1 MFRSL
6 SSLTCLLVAMT
17 TPQLARGA
25 EEWTPDFACPMDHV
39 PVVKARQDSD
49 CDNTLCQLK
58 AKRVGHGND
67 LVEQYAGQIN
77 QIIDEY
83 NTICRQVEVACET
96 EKNPQCSDGEKKDIK
111 ATFVGDVPGANE
123 GGELWATLNISNVNS
138 IDELINLFKEE
149 LREPIDPKGICRD
162 CVQNLGL
169 LQHGGR
175 GDSLKGEYRFGEHI
189 VSIHSDVDKESLT
202 LKRKTRIQRD
212 MLQSLSRIR
221 PYLCKTAKIWFYQ
234 CNVARNEEG
243 RMTGTALANFFGVS
257 ILAPDVTTYVGFG
270 GECVTTFSDSGTL
283 WDEFVYGDGG
293 GYRTFN
299 PLPGYELKTTCEEQ
313 RHSLIQTYTQKLVPY
328 RQPYN
333 SAVANLP
340 YLAEEL
346 AECER
351 EYCGDPSKSAVA
363 PAAASE
369 VGEAVE
375 QRDDKSVGKTTFGG
389 WMLGVGGSVGFMR
402 TGLFDRW
409 REEGME
415 ALNRT
420 DGFNTDET
428 SSYMAL
434 ELLARRKLETGV
446 IVAGGRMLLGA
457 GFDAQFDEPVEGGR
471 LSNVV
476 NADIDGYG
484 LTLAYE
490 RPINEAWSWR
500 AGADVTHFRLKET
513 GRVIFTRDGA
523 VVSDQ
528 QFSEKDSDTA
538 IGGFAGV
545 SRRFNDKFRWGI
557 ELRIQP
563 SVFRGESLN
572 EIQFTFE
579 VVPK

>member
-1 MFRSL
+1 
-6 SSLTCLLVAMT
+6 
-17 TPQLARGA
+17 
-25 EEWTPDFACPMDHV
+25 MDHV
-39 PVVKARQDSD
+39 PVMKARQASD
-49 CDNTLCQLK
+49 CDNTLCRLK
-58 AKRVGHGND
+58 AKRVAHGND

-77 QIIDEY
+77 KIIDEY
-83 NTICRQVEVACET
+83 NKICRQVEATCEA
-96 EKNPQCSDGEKKDIK
+96 EKNRQCNDGEKKDIK
-111 ATFVGDVPGANE
+111 ATFVGEVPGAND
-123 GGELWATLNISNVNS
+123 GAELWATPNIPTVNS
-138 IDELINLFKEE
+138 IDELIGLFREK
-149 LREPIDPKGICRD
+149 LREPIDPNGICRD
-162 CVQNLGL
+162 CIQNLGL

-202 LKRKTRIQRD
+202 LKRRTRIQRD

-234 CNVARNEEG
+234 CNAARDEEG

-257 ILAPDVTTYVGFG
+257 ILAPDFTTYVGFG

-283 WDEFVYGDGG
+283 WDEFVYDDGG

-351 EYCGDPSKSAVA
+351 EYCNDPSKSAVA
-363 PAAASE
+363 PVDAPE
-369 VGEAVE
+369 VGEAAE
-375 QRDDKSVGKTTFGG
+375 QRNDQSVGEATFHG
-389 WMLGVGGSVGFMR
+389 WDFGVGGSVGTMR
-402 TGLFDRW
+402 TDLFGPW

-415 ALNRT
+415 ALDRS

-428 SSYMAL
+428 SSYVGF
-434 ELLARRKLETGV
+434 ELLARRKVETGV
-446 IVAGGRMLLGA
+446 IVAGGRVLLGA
-457 GFDAQFDEPVEGGR
+457 EFDARFDEPVEGGR
-471 LSNVV
+471 LRNVV

-484 LTLAYE
+484 LSLAYE
-490 RPINEAWSWR
+490 QPINESWWWH
-500 AGADVTHFRLKET
+500 AGADVTHFRLKEK
-513 GRVIFTRDGA
+513 GRVTFTRDGV
-523 VVSDQ
+523 VVSDE
-528 QFSEKDSDTA
+528 QFSEKDSNTA

-545 SRRFNDKFRWGI
+545 SGRLNDKFRWGV
-557 ELRIQP
+557 ELRIHP
-563 SVFRGESLN
+563 SVLRGESMN
-572 EIQFTFE
+572 EIQFTIE
-579 VVPK
+579 AALQ